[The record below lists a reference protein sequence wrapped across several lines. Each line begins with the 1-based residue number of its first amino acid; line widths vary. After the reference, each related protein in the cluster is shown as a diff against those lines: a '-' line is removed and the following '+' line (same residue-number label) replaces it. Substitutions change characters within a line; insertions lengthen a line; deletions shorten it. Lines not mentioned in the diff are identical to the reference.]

1 MTFLVI
7 FCLIIA
13 ALFALVFF
21 SKRRVG
27 VAGLALAAGAMLAS
41 MWVGDVT
48 PLIAQ
53 AGIVIVKPPLESV
66 VTVVLTLLPAIL
78 VLFTGATYKS
88 MVQRV
93 IGSALF
99 ALFAV
104 ALLLPSIGAS
114 LVIDATGKP
123 IFDFFTE
130 YRTLLVT
137 IGLVF
142 SVLDIIFV
150 KMPKPGKH

>member
-1 MTFLVI
+1 MTFFVI
-7 FCLIIA
+7 FSLIIA
-13 ALFALVFF
+13 ALFAIAFF

-27 VAGLALAAGAMLAS
+27 VAGLALAAGTMLAS

-48 PLIAQ
+48 PIIAQ

-66 VTVVLTLLPAIL
+66 VTAVLTLLPAIL
-78 VLFTGATYKS
+78 VLFVGAVYKN
-88 MVQRV
+88 MIQRI

-104 ALLLPSIGAS
+104 ALLLPSIGAA
-114 LVIDATGKP
+114 LVIDAAGKP
-123 IFDFFTE
+123 VFDFFDE
-130 YRTLLVT
+130 YRTLFVT

-142 SVLDIIFV
+142 SVFDIIFV
-150 KMPKPGKH
+150 KIPKPSKH

>member
-1 MTFLVI
+1 VTFLVI
-7 FCLIIA
+7 FSLIIA
-13 ALFALVFF
+13 ALFAVAFF

-48 PLIAQ
+48 PFIVQ

-66 VTVVLTLLPAIL
+66 VTAALTLLPAVM
-78 VLFTGATYKS
+78 VLFVGATYKS
-88 MVQRV
+88 TVQRV

-104 ALLLPSIGAS
+104 ALLLPSIGAA
-114 LVIDATGKP
+114 LVIDTAGKP
-123 IFDFFTE
+123 LFDFFNE
-130 YRTLLVT
+130 YRTLIVT

-150 KMPKPGKH
+150 KIPKPSKH